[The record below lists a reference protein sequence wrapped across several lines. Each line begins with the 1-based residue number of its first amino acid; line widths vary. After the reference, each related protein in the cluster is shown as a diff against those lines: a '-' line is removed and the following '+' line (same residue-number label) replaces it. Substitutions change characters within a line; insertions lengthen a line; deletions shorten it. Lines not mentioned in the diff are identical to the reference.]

1 MNQNLLSKIYHER
14 QKIDQLCYNFS
25 SIIENNR
32 MEGIDLTSD
41 KSRQG
46 WFELEDKF
54 FQPVQEKGGG
64 VSTKY
69 IFNSSMLLLMFLF

>member
-46 WFELEDKF
+46 WFELKDKV
-54 FQPVQEKGGG
+54 FQPAQEKAGGL
-64 VSTKY
+64 TKY